1 MCSVMRTES
10 LKVTGH
16 QNEVGRVMSVNDAK
30 KRQLFALRVGRVD
43 HSKVLYIQDLAD
55 YRIYVETKD
64 VLRLIDD
71 LKRVKA
77 EIDEDGKAK
86 YS

>member
-1 MCSVMRTES
+1 
-10 LKVTGH
+10 
-16 QNEVGRVMSVNDAK
+16 MSMNVK
-30 KRQLFALRVGRVD
+30 SKRQLFALRVGRVD

-55 YRIYVETKD
+55 YKIYVASKD

-77 EIDEDGKAK
+77 EVDEDEKA
-86 YS
+86 

>member
-1 MCSVMRTES
+1 MNVKS
-10 LKVTGH
+10 
-16 QNEVGRVMSVNDAK
+16 

-43 HSKVLYIQDLAD
+43 HSNAIFIQDLAD
-55 YRIYVETKD
+55 YKIYVASKD

-77 EIDEDGKAK
+77 EVDEDEKTK
-86 YS
+86 DS